1 MQSAGKTQICVTS
14 PLSFTSLWEV
24 LNSFVRHNSK
34 NSKLFERTVPSV
46 LVFYNLAKY
55 YLNIT
60 CTYKKN
66 VFWNLNVKYFKQ
78 KIFFCIIVKM
88 FNLEFSFNSLYIIK
102 SQILCTLCALHNK
115 EDAFHLYWKHC
126 NLYVRFFY
134 SVPSSI
140 QITII

>member
-1 MQSAGKTQICVTS
+1 MYMQSAGKTQICATS

-66 VFWNLNVKYFKQ
+66 VF
-78 KIFFCIIVKM
+78 
-88 FNLEFSFNSLYIIK
+88 
-102 SQILCTLCALHNK
+102 
-115 EDAFHLYWKHC
+115 
-126 NLYVRFFY
+126 
-134 SVPSSI
+134 
-140 QITII
+140 